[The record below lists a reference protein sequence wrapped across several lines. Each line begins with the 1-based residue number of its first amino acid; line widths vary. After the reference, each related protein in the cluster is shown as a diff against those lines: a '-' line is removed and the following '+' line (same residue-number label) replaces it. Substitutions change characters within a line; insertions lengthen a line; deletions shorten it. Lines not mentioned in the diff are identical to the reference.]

1 MILELPKYSPSS
13 LQQYQKLARIRQ
25 QTSFLHGKLQYSVI
39 TSNVFSF
46 MRYAKDS
53 APYIAA
59 MNFGNVTETNDFSIS
74 TGVQYGKA
82 VVHVTGDTDPGGHVV
97 DGGKVNL
104 EKLTLDPGEGVVALL
119 LMDIEFS
126 L

>member
-1 MILELPKYSPSS
+1 
-13 LQQYQKLARIRQ
+13 
-25 QTSFLHGKLQYSVI
+25 
-39 TSNVFSF
+39 

-53 APYIAA
+53 APYIVC
-59 MNFGNVTETNDFSIS
+59 MNFGDVTETNDFSM
-74 TGVQYGKA
+74 TAGVGFGKA
-82 VVHVTGDTDPGGHVV
+82 VVHVTGDTDPGGHIV

-104 EKLTLDPGEGVVALL
+104 QKLTLDPGEGVVALL